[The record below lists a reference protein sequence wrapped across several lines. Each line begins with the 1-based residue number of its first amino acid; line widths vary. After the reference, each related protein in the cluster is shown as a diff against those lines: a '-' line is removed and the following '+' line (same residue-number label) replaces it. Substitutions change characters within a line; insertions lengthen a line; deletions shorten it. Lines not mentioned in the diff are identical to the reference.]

1 MDLFLQFLA
10 QEWILASAL
19 VVMIVLYFYGESRR
33 AGPTLSP
40 QEAINLI
47 NQESAVIVDLRDSKE
62 FQGGHVVDARNIP
75 ASKIDARMAEL
86 EPFKDRPIILVC
98 KMGQHS
104 SGVGKQLRA
113 KGFERIYRMSGG
125 MMECGSSQLP
135 LVSG

>member
-10 QEWILASAL
+10 QEWMLASAL
-19 VVMIVLYFYGESRR
+19 VVMIVLYFYSESRR

-47 NQESAVIVDLRDSKE
+47 NQEAAVIVDLRDSKE
-62 FQGGHVVDARNIP
+62 FQGGHIVDARNIP
-75 ASKIDARMAEL
+75 ASKIEARVAEL

-104 SGVGKQLRA
+104 SGVGKQLRT
-113 KGFERIYRMSGG
+113 KGFERVYRMSGG
-125 MMECGSSQLP
+125 MMEWGSSQLP